1 MMDSVNRDGLA
12 EVPPETLAGLA
23 RQAASTVYEAAG
35 RIGAMSGAIRPIG
48 IGMRLC
54 GPALPVRCQPAD
66 NLTLHAAVALAQ
78 PGEVIVAD
86 VGAFTEAGHWGE
98 VLTVAAQSRGVA
110 GLVIDGGV
118 RDVEAAQRRAFPIFA
133 GGFSMKATVK
143 ELLGAIGQ
151 PIVCGG
157 VAVRL
162 GDIVVGDDDG
172 VLVLPREL
180 AAEALRSSI
189 TRETAETEV
198 MRRLAMGELT
208 LDILGFRGKLHGGS
222 GPA

>member
-1 MMDSVNRDGLA
+1 MESVNRSDLTPL
-12 EVPPETLAGLA
+12 PPETLAGLSL
-23 RQAASTVYEAAG
+23 QAASTIYEAAG

-48 IGMRLC
+48 NGMRIC

-66 NLTLHAAVALAQ
+66 NLTLHAAVALAE

-118 RDVEAAQRRAFPIFA
+118 RDVEAAQRRAFPVFA
-133 GGFSMKATVK
+133 GGISMKATVK
-143 ELLGAIGQ
+143 EALGTIGQ
-151 PIVCGG
+151 PIFCGG
-157 VAVRL
+157 VVVRL
-162 GDIVVGDDDG
+162 GDIVIADDDG

-180 AAEALRSSI
+180 AAEALRASI
-189 TRETAETEV
+189 ARETAEMEV
-198 MRRLAMGELT
+198 MRRLEAGELT

>member
-1 MMDSVNRDGLA
+1 MKSVNRGGLGD
-12 EVPPETLAGLA
+12 VPPEILAGLA
-23 RQAASTVYEAAG
+23 CRAASTVYEAAG

-48 IGMRLC
+48 NGMRVC

-66 NLTLHAAVALAQ
+66 NLTLHAAVALAE

-98 VLTVAAQSRGVA
+98 VLTVAARSRGVA

-118 RDVEAAQRRAFPIFA
+118 RDVEAAQRRNYPVFA
-133 GGFSMKATVK
+133 GGVSMKATVK
-143 ELLGAIGQ
+143 EVLGTIGQ
-151 PIVCGG
+151 PIFCGG

-162 GDIVVGDDDG
+162 GDIVIADDDG

-180 AAEALRSSI
+180 AAEALRASI
-189 TRETAETEV
+189 ARETAETEV
-198 MRRLAMGELT
+198 MRRLEAGELT
-208 LDILGFRGKLHGGS
+208 LDILGFRGKLGAGS
-222 GPA
+222 ERA